1 MLCEAVRGNRSLF
14 YDVEQS
20 PLIVV
25 YPSCYDTTSC
35 SLSVR
40 LWIAFYGIVV
50 VMPMAVSPFAFVV
63 YPVTVAV

>member
-25 YPSCYDTTSC
+25 YPSCYDTTSS

-40 LWIAFYGIVV
+40 LWIAFYGIVI
-50 VMPMAVSPFAFVV
+50 VMPITELFLNVV
-63 YPVTVAV
+63 AGWHSGWA